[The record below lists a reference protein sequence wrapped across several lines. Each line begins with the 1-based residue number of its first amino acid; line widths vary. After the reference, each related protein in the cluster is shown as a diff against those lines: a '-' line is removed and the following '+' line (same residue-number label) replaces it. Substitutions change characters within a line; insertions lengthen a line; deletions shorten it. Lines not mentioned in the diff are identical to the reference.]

1 MGEFP
6 DPAINGES
14 VSTSASSVNAASSP
28 TINPRPAT
36 TTQFTATSPAEAE
49 TSTVAEESP
58 TPVTTSTS
66 AIRSSTSEPAD
77 RPSQITSLL
86 MPTSMS
92 QTSITSGVASTIPPT
107 SSQFQTSF
115 VMTSTTISLAAIPS
129 TQHSTSAI
137 RGTTNSSSSL
147 AGTTTRPII
156 TPPPTSTFTPTAPA
170 ELVTANSHLSFGQ
183 IVGLVA
189 IVLGVIGW
197 CVVLGPRR
205 ALRKVGIGKKK
216 SWENSKEHEEWDDE
230 GSVHELKRAS
240 IAGGSDWWSLR
251 APAGALGARMSSV
264 SMAGPGMAGV
274 GAGSRMTSNPS
285 EDPSVTDQPPQ
296 DVIHSPQAER
306 HGTVRSGWFASS
318 MVRGASLLSL
328 GSVLKPE
335 PAVSRAGPAQGS
347 AGRRFQES
355 YRRERATEMGER
367 TPSTSSRVPYPAV
380 KRPSRLG
387 TVPAILVQDA
397 TLPSLSSASHVTGRG
412 YDADVERI
420 HFRQCRTPS
429 AWL

>member
-6 DPAINGES
+6 DPAINGEPAP
-14 VSTSASSVNAASSP
+14 TSPSSGNAASSP
-28 TINPRPAT
+28 TINPRPAV

-49 TSTVAEESP
+49 TSTVVEESP
-58 TPVTTSTS
+58 TPVATSAS
-66 AIRSSTSEPAD
+66 AIRSSSSEPAN
-77 RPSQITSLL
+77 RPPQTTSL
-86 MPTSMS
+86 MTATSTS
-92 QTSITSGVASTIPPT
+92 QVTSTAGATSTVQPT

-115 VMTSTTISLAAIPS
+115 VMTSTTISLEAIPS
-129 TQHSTSAI
+129 TQHSVSNV
-137 RGTTNSSSSL
+137 RGTTKSSTSL

-189 IVLGVIGW
+189 VVTIVLGVIGW

-251 APAGALGARMSSV
+251 APAGALGTRMSSV

-285 EDPSVTDQPPQ
+285 EDPSVNDPPPQ
-296 DVIHSPQAER
+296 EIIHSPQAER
-306 HGTVRSGWFASS
+306 RGTVRSGWFASS

-335 PAVSRAGPAQGS
+335 PAVSRVGQSQGS
-347 AGRRFQES
+347 AGRRFQEL

-367 TPSTSSRVPYPAV
+367 TPSASSRVPYPAV

-420 HFRQCRTPS
+420 
-429 AWL
+429 

>member
-1 MGEFP
+1 M
-6 DPAINGES
+6 DK
-14 VSTSASSVNAASSP
+14 
-28 TINPRPAT
+28 
-36 TTQFTATSPAEAE
+36 AE
-49 TSTVAEESP
+49 TSTVVEESP
-58 TPVTTSTS
+58 TPVATSAS
-66 AIRSSTSEPAD
+66 AIRSSTSESAN
-77 RPSQITSLL
+77 RPTQT
-86 MPTSMS
+86 MPLTMVTSMN
-92 QTSITSGVASTIPPT
+92 QATSTASTISAVQPT

-115 VMTSTTISLAAIPS
+115 VMTSTTISLAAISS
-129 TQHSTSAI
+129 TQHSTSTI
-137 RGTTNSSSSL
+137 RDTTKSSTSL

-156 TPPPTSTFTPTAPA
+156 TPPPTSTFAPTAPA

-189 IVLGVIGW
+189 VVTIVLGVIGW

-205 ALRKVGIGKKK
+205 ALRKIGIGKKK
-216 SWENSKEHEEWDDE
+216 SWENSKEHEEWDDK
-230 GSVHELKRAS
+230 GSVHELKRTS
-240 IAGGSDWWSLR
+240 VAGGSDWWSLR
-251 APAGALGARMSSV
+251 APAGALGTRMSSV

-285 EDPSVTDQPPQ
+285 EDPSINDQPPQ
-296 DVIHSPQAER
+296 DIIHSPQAER
-306 HGTVRSGWFASS
+306 RGTVRSGWFASS

-335 PAVSRAGPAQGS
+335 PVVSRVGQSQGS
-347 AGRRFQES
+347 AGRRFQEL

-367 TPSTSSRVPYPAV
+367 TPSASSRVPYPAV

-420 HFRQCRTPS
+420 
-429 AWL
+429 